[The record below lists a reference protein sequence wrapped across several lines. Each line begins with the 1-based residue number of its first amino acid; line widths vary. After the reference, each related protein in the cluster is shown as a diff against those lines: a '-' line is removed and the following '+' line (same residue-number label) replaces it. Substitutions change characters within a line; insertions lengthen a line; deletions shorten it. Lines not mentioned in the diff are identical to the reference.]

1 VVALILSFSFLPYFS
16 NRSRLLEVVTFFLKA
31 SFIPTLAAADL
42 VILLLNL
49 RLSQAFE
56 KTSSAFL
63 NANVLE
69 Q

>member
-1 VVALILSFSFLPYFS
+1 
-16 NRSRLLEVVTFFLKA
+16 LEA
-31 SFIPTLAAADL
+31 SFIPTLVAADL
-42 VILLLNL
+42 VILLLDL

-69 Q
+69 R